1 MNIIVERAWK
11 KDTYTI
17 GKLIIDGKR
26 ICETIEDK
34 DRGLT
39 DNMSVDEIK
48 KKKVYGETAIP
59 AGTYTISMNVV
70 SPKFKSRAWAK
81 KYGGI
86 VPRILNVKG
95 FDGVLLHPM
104 NIAKD
109 SYGCIGMGRNTAV
122 GKVTNST
129 YWFYYIMDNYLI
141 PAKNKKETIQLT
153 IK

>member
-59 AGTYTISMNVV
+59 VGTYTISMTVI
-70 SPKFKSRAWAK
+70 SPKFKSRVWAK

-104 NIAKD
+104 NTAKD

>member
-17 GKLIIDGKR
+17 GKLIIEGKR

-39 DNMSVDEIK
+39 DKMSVDEIK

-59 AGTYTISMNVV
+59 AGTYTISMTVI

-104 NIAKD
+104 NTAKD

-141 PAKNKKETIQLT
+141 PAKNRKETIQLT

>member
-104 NIAKD
+104 NTAKD

-141 PAKNKKETIQLT
+141 PAKNRKETIQLT

>member
-59 AGTYTISMNVV
+59 AGTYTISMTVV

-104 NIAKD
+104 NTAKD

-141 PAKNKKETIQLT
+141 PAKNRKETIQLT

>member
-59 AGTYTISMNVV
+59 AGTYTISMTVI

-104 NIAKD
+104 NTAKD

-141 PAKNKKETIQLT
+141 PAKNRKEVIQLT

>member
-59 AGTYTISMNVV
+59 AGTYTISMTVI

-104 NIAKD
+104 NTAKD

-141 PAKNKKETIQLT
+141 PAKNRKETIQLT

>member
-59 AGTYTISMNVV
+59 AGTYTISMTII

-104 NIAKD
+104 NTAKD

>member
-59 AGTYTISMNVV
+59 AGTYTISMAVI

-104 NIAKD
+104 NTAKD

-141 PAKNKKETIQLT
+141 PAKNRKEVIQLT

>member
-59 AGTYTISMNVV
+59 AGTYTISMTVI
-70 SPKFKSRAWAK
+70 SPKFKSRVWAK

-104 NIAKD
+104 NTAKD

-141 PAKNKKETIQLT
+141 PAKNRKETIQLT

>member
-59 AGTYTISMNVV
+59 AGTYTISMTVI
-70 SPKFKSRAWAK
+70 SPKFK
-81 KYGGI
+81 
-86 VPRILNVKG
+86 
-95 FDGVLLHPM
+95 
-104 NIAKD
+104 
-109 SYGCIGMGRNTAV
+109 
-122 GKVTNST
+122 
-129 YWFYYIMDNYLI
+129 
-141 PAKNKKETIQLT
+141 
-153 IK
+153 

>member
-104 NIAKD
+104 NTAKD

-141 PAKNKKETIQLT
+141 PAKNRKEVIQLT

>member
-39 DNMSVDEIK
+39 DNMSLDEIK

-59 AGTYTISMNVV
+59 AGTYTISMNVI

-104 NIAKD
+104 NTAKD

>member
-48 KKKVYGETAIP
+48 NKKVYGETAIP
-59 AGTYTISMNVV
+59 AGTYTISMTVI

-81 KYGGI
+81 EYGGI

-104 NIAKD
+104 NTAKD

-141 PAKNKKETIQLT
+141 PAKNRKEVIQLT

>member
-59 AGTYTISMNVV
+59 AGTYTISMTVI

-104 NIAKD
+104 NTAKD

>member
-17 GKLIIDGKR
+17 GKLIINGKR

-104 NIAKD
+104 NTAKD

>member
-39 DNMSVDEIK
+39 DNMSVDDIK

-104 NIAKD
+104 NTAKD

-141 PAKNKKETIQLT
+141 PAKNKKETI
-153 IK
+153 

>member
-104 NIAKD
+104 NTAKD

>member
-104 NIAKD
+104 NTAKD

-141 PAKNKKETIQLT
+141 PAKNKKETI
-153 IK
+153 

>member
-48 KKKVYGETAIP
+48 KKKVY
-59 AGTYTISMNVV
+59 
-70 SPKFKSRAWAK
+70 
-81 KYGGI
+81 
-86 VPRILNVKG
+86 
-95 FDGVLLHPM
+95 
-104 NIAKD
+104 
-109 SYGCIGMGRNTAV
+109 
-122 GKVTNST
+122 
-129 YWFYYIMDNYLI
+129 LI
-141 PAKNKKETIQLT
+141 
-153 IK
+153 